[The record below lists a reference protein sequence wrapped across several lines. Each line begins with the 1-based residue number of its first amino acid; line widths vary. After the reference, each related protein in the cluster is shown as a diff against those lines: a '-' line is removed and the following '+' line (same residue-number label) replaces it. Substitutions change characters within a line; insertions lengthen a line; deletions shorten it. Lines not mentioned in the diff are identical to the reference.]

1 MARSYLPRYLRAL
14 SVIALAGLLPLHGC
28 NSLGI
33 LDVTNP
39 DIIPTVNSASGAI
52 ALKNGVVLRL
62 AQVTAG
68 IGGNGPDNLFI
79 YGGLLADEYRSGD
92 TFVQRN
98 DMDQRRWDPT
108 NTFLAGPF
116 RDLNRVRAAG
126 TTAITALRQYSP
138 TPSSNIG
145 LMFAFIAFADNLA
158 GEYYC
163 NGIPLSSVSG
173 TTIVYGD
180 PVPYD
185 SLFGLAIANAD
196 SAVAIATGTDSISAR
211 VRQLAWVVKG
221 RALLNRGQFAAAA
234 AAVALVS
241 TSFHYDV
248 SYSSNAGQNE
258 IWNLNT
264 SIKRY
269 TVADTEA
276 NVGLPFVSANDPR
289 VPRATGGPV
298 FDSAFPI
305 TSNREGIWGQFTSV
319 AIASGIEARLI
330 EAEAT
335 LQAGDAA
342 TWLSDLNVLR
352 TNPSLYAPIQSG
364 FTRGPTLGNLA
375 DPGSFDGRVN
385 VMFYERA
392 FWLFSTGHRLGDMR
406 RLVRPTAQGGYAR
419 QVNTVYPNGIFIKG
433 GLYGDALMLPVPF
446 DEENNPKFAHCTDRN
461 P

>member
-1 MARSYLPRYLRAL
+1 MTRYRTACWPRAL
-14 SVIALAGLLPLHGC
+14 TLAGLAALLPLTAC
-28 NSLGI
+28 SERGI
-33 LDVTNP
+33 LEVSNP
-39 DIIPTVNSASGAI
+39 DIIPTVNSASGAL

-68 IGGNGPDNLFI
+68 LGGNGPDNLFI

-116 RDLNRVRAAG
+116 RSLNRVRVG
-126 TTAITALRQYSP
+126 GRSAIDALRAYAP
-138 TPSSNIG
+138 TPASNVG
-145 LMFAFIAFADNLA
+145 LMFAFIAFVDNLE

-163 NGIPLSSVSG
+163 NGIPLSSVVG

-196 SAVAIATGTDSISAR
+196 SALANLPGVDSAR
-211 VRQLAWVVKG
+211 VRQLASLVKG
-221 RALLNRGQFAAAA
+221 RALVNRGQFAAAA
-234 AAVALVS
+234 AAVAQVG
-241 TSFHYDV
+241 TTFQYAV
-248 SYSSNAGQNE
+248 TYSASAGQNE

-269 TVADTEA
+269 TMADTEA
-276 NVGLPFVSANDPR
+276 TVGLPFVSANDPR

-305 TSNREGIWGQFTSV
+305 TSNREGIWGQYSGVPIET
-319 AIASGIEARLI
+319 GIEARLI
-330 EAEAT
+330 EAEAA
-335 LQAGDAA
+335 LQAGTVA
-342 TWLSDLNVLR
+342 TWLNDLNVLR
-352 TNPSLYAPIQSG
+352 TDTTLYPVPQSG
-364 FTRGPTLGNLA
+364 FKRGPNLGALA
-375 DPGSFDGRVN
+375 DPGTVDGRAN

-392 FWLFSTGHRLGDMR
+392 FWLFSSGHRLGDLR
-406 RLVRPTAQGGYAR
+406 RLMR
-419 QVNTVYPNGIFIKG
+419 QYGRAESTVYPTGVYIKG
-433 GLYGDALMLPVPF
+433 GIYGDATMLPIPF
-446 DEENNPKFAHCTDRN
+446 DEENNPQFKQCTDRN

>member
-1 MARSYLPRYLRAL
+1 MARQHLPRYLRAL
-14 SVIALAGLLPLHGC
+14 SLIGLAALVPLHGC
-28 NSLGI
+28 NSGI

-39 DIIPTVNSASGAI
+39 DIIPIVNSASGAL

-62 AQVTAG
+62 EQVTAG

-116 RDLNRVRAAG
+116 RDLNRVRVGA
-126 TTAITALRQYSP
+126 TSAISALRQYSP
-138 TPSSNIG
+138 TPASNIG

-163 NGIPLSSVSG
+163 NGIPLSEISG
-173 TTIVYGD
+173 TTVVYGD
-180 PVPYD
+180 PLPYD
-185 SLFGLAIANAD
+185 SLFGLALANAD
-196 SAVAIATGTDSISAR
+196 SALANLPGVDSAR
-211 VRQLAWVVKG
+211 VRQLAAIVKG

-234 AAVALVS
+234 AAVAQVA
-241 TSFHYDV
+241 TTFHYDV
-248 SYSSNAGQNE
+248 TYSSSAGQNE

-289 VPRATGGPV
+289 VPRATGGGV

-305 TSNREGIWGQFTSV
+305 VSNREGIWGQYSSV
-319 AIASGIEARLI
+319 PIAGGIEARLI
-330 EAEAT
+330 EAEAA
-335 LQAGDAA
+335 LQAGAVT
-342 TWLSDLNVLR
+342 TWLNDLNVLR
-352 TNPSLYAPIQSG
+352 TNTALYPTPQTGI
-364 FTRGPTLGNLA
+364 TRGPNLGNLA
-375 DPGSFDGRVN
+375 DPGTFDGRVN
-385 VMFYERA
+385 AMFYERA

-406 RLVRPTAQGGYAR
+406 RLIRPTAQGGYAR
-419 QVNTVYPNGIFIKG
+419 AVNTVYPNGIFVKG
-433 GLYGDALMLPVPF
+433 GLYGDATMLPIPF
-446 DEENNPKFAHCTDRN
+446 DELNNPKFAQCTDRN

>member
-1 MARSYLPRYLRAL
+1 MARLDSPRCLRAL
-14 SVIALAGLLPLHGC
+14 SLVGLTALAPLTGC
-28 NSLGI
+28 QSGI

-39 DIIPTVNSASGAI
+39 DIIPIVNSASGAL

-62 AQVTAG
+62 EQVTAG

-116 RDLNRVRAAG
+116 RDLNRVRVGA
-126 TTAITALRQYSP
+126 TSAISALRTYAP

-145 LMFAFIAFADNLA
+145 LMFAFTAFADNLA

-163 NGIPLSSVSG
+163 NGIPLSEVVG
-173 TTIVYGD
+173 ATIVYGD

-185 SLFGLAIANAD
+185 SLFGLAMANAD
-196 SAVAIATGTDSISAR
+196 SALANLSGVDSAR
-211 VRQLAWVVKG
+211 VRQLASIVKG

-234 AAVALVS
+234 AAVAQVA
-241 TSFHYDV
+241 TTFHYDAT
-248 SYSSNAGQNE
+248 YSASAGQNE

-289 VPRATGGPV
+289 VPRATGGSV

-305 TSNREGIWGQFTSV
+305 VSNRQGIWGQYSSV

-330 EAEAT
+330 EAEAA
-335 LQAGDAA
+335 LQAGATT
-342 TWLSDLNVLR
+342 TWLTDLNVLR
-352 TNPSLYAPIQSG
+352 TNTALYPVAQTG
-364 FTRGPTLGNLA
+364 YTRGPTLGNLV
-375 DPGSFDGRVN
+375 DPGTFDGRVN
-385 VMFYERA
+385 AMFYERA
-392 FWLFSTGHRLGDMR
+392 FWMFSSGHRLGDMR
-406 RLVRPTAQGGYAR
+406 RLIRPTAKGGYGRA
-419 QVNTVYPNGIFIKG
+419 VNTVYPNGIFVKG
-433 GLYGDALMLPVPF
+433 GLYGDATMLPIPF
-446 DEENNPKFAHCTDRN
+446 DEQNNPKFSGCTDRN

>member
-1 MARSYLPRYLRAL
+1 MARQHLPRHLRAL
-14 SVIALAGLLPLHGC
+14 SLVGLAALAPLTGC
-28 NSLGI
+28 QSGI

-39 DIIPTVNSASGAI
+39 DIIPTINSASGAI
-52 ALKNGVVLRL
+52 ALKNGTVLRL

-68 IGGNGPDNLFI
+68 LGGNGPDNLFI

-116 RDLNRVRAAG
+116 RSLNRVRAEATG
-126 TTAITALRQYSP
+126 SISALRTYAP
-138 TPSSNIG
+138 TPTSNIG

-163 NGIPLSSVSG
+163 NGIPLSSVVGS
-173 TTIVYGD
+173 TIVYGD
-180 PVPYD
+180 PLPYD
-185 SLFGLAIANAD
+185 SLYGLAIANAD
-196 SAVAIATGTDSISAR
+196 SALANLPGVDSAR
-211 VRQLAWVVKG
+211 ARQLASITKG

-234 AAVALVS
+234 AAVGQVA
-241 TSFHYDV
+241 TTFRYETD
-248 SYSSNAGQNE
+248 YSPSAGQNE

-305 TSNREGIWGQFTSV
+305 VSNREGIWGQYTPV
-319 AIASGIEARLI
+319 PIAVGIEARLI
-330 EAEAT
+330 EAEAA
-335 LQAGDAA
+335 LQAGATT
-342 TWLSDLNVLR
+342 TWLNDINALR
-352 TNPSLYAPIQSG
+352 TDTTLYPPIQAG
-364 FTRGPTLGNLA
+364 FKRGPNLA
-375 DPGSFDGRVN
+375 ALPDPGSFDARVN
-385 VMFYERA
+385 AMFYERA

-406 RLVRPTAQGGYAR
+406 RLIRPTAKGGYAR
-419 QVNTVYPNGIFIKG
+419 AVNTVYPNGVFVKG
-433 GLYGDALMLPVPF
+433 GLYGDATMLPIPF
-446 DEENNPKFAHCTDRN
+446 DEQNNPKFAQCTDRN

>member
-1 MARSYLPRYLRAL
+1 MARQHLPRYLGAL
-14 SVIALAGLLPLHGC
+14 SLIGLAALVPLTGC
-28 NSLGI
+28 NSGI

-39 DIIPTVNSASGAI
+39 DIIPSVNSASGAI
-52 ALKNGVVLRL
+52 ALKNGAVLRL

-68 IGGNGPDNLFI
+68 LGGNGPDNLFI

-116 RDLNRVRAAG
+116 RSLNRVRIEG
-126 TTAITALRQYSP
+126 VSAINALRTYAP
-138 TPSSNIG
+138 TPTSNIG
-145 LMFAFIAFADNLA
+145 LMFAFIAYVDNLA

-163 NGIPLSSVSG
+163 NGIPLSSVVGASI
-173 TTIVYGD
+173 TYGD
-180 PVPYD
+180 PLPYD
-185 SLFGLAIANAD
+185 SLYGLATANAD
-196 SAVAIATGTDSISAR
+196 SAMANLPGVDSAR
-211 VRQLAWVVKG
+211 VRQLASIVKG

-234 AAVALVS
+234 AAVAQVA
-241 TSFHYDV
+241 TTFRYEV
-248 SYSSNAGQNE
+248 TYSSSAGQNE

-289 VPRATGGPV
+289 VPRATGGSV

-305 TSNREGIWGQFTSV
+305 VSNREGIWGQYSPV
-319 AIASGIEARLI
+319 PIAIGIEARLI
-330 EAEAT
+330 EAEAA
-335 LQAGDAA
+335 LQAGAA
-342 TWLSDLNVLR
+342 TTWLNDLNALR
-352 TNPSLYAPIQSG
+352 TNTALYPPAQTG
-364 FTRGPTLGNLA
+364 FTRGPNLGNLT
-375 DPGSFDGRVN
+375 DPGTFDGRVN

-392 FWLFSTGHRLGDMR
+392 FWMFSTGHRLGDMR
-406 RLVRPTAQGGYAR
+406 RLIRPTATGGYGRA
-419 QVNTVYPNGIFIKG
+419 VNTVYPNGVYIKG
-433 GLYGDALMLPVPF
+433 GLFGDATMLPIPF
-446 DEENNPKFAHCTDRN
+446 DEQNNPKFTHCTDRN

>member
-1 MARSYLPRYLRAL
+1 MDRHCTLSVPRAL
-14 SVIALAGLLPLHGC
+14 ILVGFAALLPLPGC
-28 NSLGI
+28 SDRGI
-33 LDVTNP
+33 LEVTNP
-39 DIIPTVNSASGAI
+39 DIIPTVNSAAGAL

-68 IGGNGPDNLFI
+68 LGGNGPDNLFI

-116 RDLNRVRAAG
+116 RSLNRVRVAG
-126 TTAITALRQYSP
+126 ATAIGALRTYAP
-138 TPSSNIG
+138 APASNIG
-145 LMFAFIAFADNLA
+145 LMFAFIAFADNLE

-163 NGIPLSSVSG
+163 NGIPLSSVAG

-185 SLFGLAIANAD
+185 SLFGLAVANAD
-196 SAVAIATGTDSISAR
+196 SALANLPGADSAR
-211 VRQLAWVVKG
+211 VRQLASIVKG
-221 RALLNRGQFAAAA
+221 RALVNRGQFAAAA
-234 AAVALVS
+234 AAVAQVG
-241 TSFHYDV
+241 TTFRYDV
-248 SYSSNAGQNE
+248 SYSASAGQNE

-269 TVADTEA
+269 TMADTEA

-289 VPRATGGPV
+289 LPRATGGPV

-305 TSNREGIWGQFTSV
+305 VSNREGIWGQYSPV
-319 AIASGIEARLI
+319 AIETGIEARLI
-330 EAEAT
+330 EAEAA
-335 LQAGDAA
+335 LKAGAAA
-342 TWLSDLNVLR
+342 TWLNDVNVLR
-352 TNPSLYAPIQSG
+352 TDTTLYPVPQATFQ
-364 FTRGPTLGNLA
+364 RGPNLGNLT
-375 DPGSFDGRVN
+375 DPGTVDGRIN

-392 FWLFSTGHRLGDMR
+392 FWLFGSGHRLGDLR
-406 RLVRPTAQGGYAR
+406 RLMRQYGRTESQVFPTGAY
-419 QVNTVYPNGIFIKG
+419 IKG
-433 GLYGDALMLPVPF
+433 GLYGDAIMLPIPF
-446 DEENNPKFAHCTDRN
+446 DEQNNPEFKQCTDRN